1 MKGNEH
7 MKKSNIDPV
16 MDKEYY
22 DNITNS
28 GIMLNTKGEMY
39 LIKDGKKMKLNAF
52 VVKESRRECN

>member
-1 MKGNEH
+1 
-7 MKKSNIDPV
+7 MKKNV
-16 MDKEYY
+16 KVYE

-52 VVKESRRECN
+52 VIKQSRRESN

>member
-1 MKGNEH
+1 
-7 MKKSNIDPV
+7 MKKSIKVYEDT
-16 MDKEYY
+16 
-22 DNITNS
+22 ITNK